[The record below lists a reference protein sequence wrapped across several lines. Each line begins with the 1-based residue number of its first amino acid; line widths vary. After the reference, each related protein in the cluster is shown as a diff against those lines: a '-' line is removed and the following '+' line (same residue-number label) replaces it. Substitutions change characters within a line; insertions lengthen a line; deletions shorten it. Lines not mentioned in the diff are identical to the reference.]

1 MEPKYKLIYQTLKN
15 KILSHQ
21 INVGDKLPSENQ
33 LAKEYSV
40 SRITS
45 KRALT
50 ELENDGLVSRQAGI
64 GTIVQK
70 DHLTEIKNEILFVIP
85 FANNAEFG
93 DYTSGLLE
101 VFNEQQN
108 FQITTV
114 TNQKFRNFP
123 LSRVN
128 QAKGIIYYVES
139 LTNDLKVITKL
150 FLDKIPIVILD
161 KSFDDLPIPS
171 VTCDNF
177 NGGKLAA
184 TTLLQSGLQKLAF
197 VTNENSIS
205 DSSVRSR
212 YFGFLSAVQD
222 QNKIT
227 PVLFNIKDHDI
238 STLIADIKV
247 KKVDGI
253 VAQNDVVAI
262 RIMNQLHQSG
272 IKIPEDVSIIGFD
285 NIQAS
290 TLSYPAL
297 TTIEQN
303 FVTLGA
309 SAAKLL
315 LQLIEAPKQD
325 IPSQT
330 IIPVKLI
337 KRDSDKS

>member
-15 KILSHQ
+15 KILNHQ

-222 QNKIT
+222 QKTIT

-238 STLIADIKV
+238 SALIADIKV

-272 IKIPEDVSIIGFD
+272 IKIPEDVSVIGFD

-303 FVTLGA
+303 FVALGA
-309 SAAKLL
+309 NAAKLL